1 MLRKGWNGDLMCQMC
16 NSDNEIREHLF
27 YTCSCA
33 QQLWKMCT
41 SFFNVSQLPTSFDH
55 FLLHW
60 PSLFIRKELSPAWDV
75 LSVAVCWLL
84 WGERNLRCFQKKSRD
99 FSLLFADAI
108 FFVNFWRGPVAKKR
122 KDTIMSAV
130 EMVHFPSTWQADS
143 SLLTQWDYEA
153 GNEESAE
160 SYPTRRPPV

>member
-1 MLRKGWNGDLMCQMC
+1 MGIWCARCVILIMRSENIFFMHVPMLNNYGR
-16 NSDNEIREHLF
+16 
-27 YTCSCA
+27 CA
-33 QQLWKMCT
+33 P
-41 SFFNVSQLPTSFDH
+41 VPTSFDH

-108 FFVNFWRGPVAKKR
+108 FFANFWPGPVAKKR
-122 KDTIMSAV
+122 EDTIMSAV

-143 SLLTQWDYEA
+143 SLLTQWDYEVWIWGCLA
-153 GNEESAE
+153 LVLSDPFWCFW
-160 SYPTRRPPV
+160 SCYSVIL